1 MFPQAGSDEQPSHA
15 FNGNWGEMRLGLPHY
30 LLKEALAIFVGGL
43 LRIAAT
49 GTST

>member
-1 MFPQAGSDEQPSHA
+1 
-15 FNGNWGEMRLGLPHY
+15 MRLRLPHY

-49 GTST
+49 KAYAGARFDRVGRPALTVT